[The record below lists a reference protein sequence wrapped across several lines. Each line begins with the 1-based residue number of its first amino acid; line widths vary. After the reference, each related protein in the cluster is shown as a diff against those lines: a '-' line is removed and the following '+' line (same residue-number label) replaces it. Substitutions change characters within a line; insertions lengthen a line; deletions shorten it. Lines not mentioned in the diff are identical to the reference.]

1 MLAALVAA
9 VGDWVAVAR
18 GSKRLEYVFKPLTL
32 VLLIVAAVFLREG
45 DPPARWWFTLA
56 ALAFSV
62 AGDIFLMLPR
72 DRFVAGLASFLVAHV
87 CYVVAFNAPPVRGV
101 AAWVIAT
108 VAAAVALAAAPV
120 YLRLREAIAGSGR
133 RELLVPI
140 TVYVAAIAAMAFFA
154 LLTVARPDWND
165 GRGALA
171 AGGALLFFSSDGMI
185 GWSRFVGD
193 FPGSRIL
200 IIVTYHLGQAGLVL
214 GLLGVG

>member
-1 MLAALVAA
+1 VLG
-9 VGDWVAVAR
+9 VGDI
-18 GSKRLEYVFKPLTL
+18 L
-32 VLLIVAAVFLREG
+32 
-45 DPPARWWFTLA
+45 
-56 ALAFSV
+56 
-62 AGDIFLMLPR
+62 LMLPR
-72 DRFVAGLASFLVAHV
+72 DRFVAGLASFLLAHV

-101 AAWVIAT
+101 GAWVIAI

-120 YLRLREAIAGSGR
+120 YLRLRAAIAGSGR

-140 TVYVAAIAAMAFFA
+140 TVYVAAIAAMVFFA
-154 LLTVARPDWND
+154 LLTVARPDWSG
-165 GRGALA
+165 GRSALA

-200 IIVTYHLGQAGLVL
+200 IVVTYHLGQAGLVM